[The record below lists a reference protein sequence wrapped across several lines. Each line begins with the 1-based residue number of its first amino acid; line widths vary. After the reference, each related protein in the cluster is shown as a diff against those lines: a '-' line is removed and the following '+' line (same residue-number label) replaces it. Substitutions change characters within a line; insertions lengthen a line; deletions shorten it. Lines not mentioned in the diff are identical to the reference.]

1 MGKSEETSPMSDDHV
16 QLPIKIDATS
26 NGEFLPMPIGRT
38 VAQAK
43 ALAAARITD
52 NARRLNLSRR
62 TFLTS
67 LSGVATTLL
76 TLNHAFAA
84 RSNTGGYFQVAPEA
98 AYDLAAAQESLSGS
112 EFIFDI
118 QTHMVDPQGDWRRG
132 SGKLFERFLAWVP
145 QGTCGEADPT
155 DCFSAQRFIKEIFL
169 DSDTSMA
176 VLSFVPAPPRH
187 NPLSLTEAART
198 RTLVEALG
206 GGKRLLLH
214 AMVLPNLPPYEAQL
228 EAMAQAVEEWQIAA
242 WKVYTQWGPSG
253 VGWALDDP
261 QVGLPFLDKAR
272 ALGVRNICIHK
283 GFPLQRH
290 SPQFADCADVGR
302 VAKLFPDLNFI
313 IYHSGFESRHREGPY
328 DPSLAARGVDS
339 LVKALQDNGIGPHA
353 NVYAE
358 LGSTWRAVMRDP
370 TAAAHTLGKLLRY
383 VGEERVLWGTDS
395 IWYGSPQDQIQAF
408 RTFQIAEELQERHQY
423 PALTAALKT
432 KVFGL
437 NAAVVYGVDPVRM
450 HRKTQ
455 QDQLE
460 HVRAAYQTAPVPSL
474 ATYGPK
480 TSEEF
485 WALQRQR
492 QGLPA

>member
-1 MGKSEETSPMSDDHV
+1 MSEHHV
-16 QLPIKIDATS
+16 QLPVKIDATS
-26 NGEFLPMPIGRT
+26 NGEFLPVPVSRT
-38 VAQAK
+38 VSQAK
-43 ALAAARITD
+43 VLAAARITD
-52 NARRLNLSRR
+52 NARQLNVSRR
-62 TFLTS
+62 AFLTS
-67 LSGVATTLL
+67 LCGAATTLL
-76 TLNHAFAA
+76 TFNHAWAA
-84 RSNTGGYFQVAPEA
+84 RGNTGGYFQVHPEA
-98 AYDLAAAQESLSGS
+98 AFDLAAAQDSLSGA

-132 SGKLFERFLAWVP
+132 PGKLFERFLAWVP
-145 QGTCGEADPT
+145 QGACGEADPT

-176 VLSFVPAPPRH
+176 VLSFVPAPPDH

-198 RTLVEALG
+198 RTLVDALG

-214 AMVLPNLPPYEAQL
+214 AMVLPNLSPQEAQL
-228 EAMAQAVEEWQIAA
+228 EAMARAVEEWQVAA
-242 WKVYTQWGPSG
+242 WKVYTQWGPNG

-261 QVGLPFLDKAR
+261 KVGLPFLAKAH
-272 ALGVRNICIHK
+272 ALGIRNVCIHK

-302 VAKLFPDLNFI
+302 VARLFPDLNFI
-313 IYHSGFESRHREGPY
+313 IYHSGFESTHPEGPY
-328 DPSLAARGVDS
+328 DPSRAAHGVDS
-339 LVKALQDNGIGPHA
+339 LVQSLQDNGIGPNA

-358 LGSTWRAVMRDP
+358 LGSTWRFVMRDP

-423 PALTAALKT
+423 PVLTSALKA

-437 NAAVVYGVDPVRM
+437 NAAVVYGVDAVRG

-455 QDQLE
+455 RDQLE
-460 HVRAAYQTAPVPSL
+460 QVRTVYHTAPAPSF

-480 TSEEF
+480 TPGEF

-492 QGLPA
+492 GGLPA